1 MFLFTHLNALA
12 VALEVELPDPTN
24 PGLDSQFG
32 DLPVDPLGVTA
43 AMSGMSVLMAL
54 LVIASIGIGIWRF
67 SITTKASK
75 ELRLGGAGTFLAL
88 TDENATRAF
97 LAGAAVQASSRQT
110 GSAPV
115 QDVSSRL
122 EGLQT
127 ALDKGLISVEEFGAK
142 RAQILHDA

>member
-1 MFLFTHLNALA
+1 MFLFTALA
-12 VALEVELPDPTN
+12 VALEVEFPDPTG

-43 AMSGMSVLMAL
+43 AMSGMSVVMTL
-54 LVIASIGIGIWRF
+54 LVLAGIGIGIWRF

-75 ELRLGGAGTFLAL
+75 DLGLGGAGTFLAL
-88 TDENATRAF
+88 TDENATTAF
-97 LAGAAVQASSRQT
+97 LAGAAVKASSQHT
-110 GSAPV
+110 GQAPV

-122 EGLQT
+122 EGLQR
-127 ALDKGLISVEEFGAK
+127 ALDKGLISDEEFAAK